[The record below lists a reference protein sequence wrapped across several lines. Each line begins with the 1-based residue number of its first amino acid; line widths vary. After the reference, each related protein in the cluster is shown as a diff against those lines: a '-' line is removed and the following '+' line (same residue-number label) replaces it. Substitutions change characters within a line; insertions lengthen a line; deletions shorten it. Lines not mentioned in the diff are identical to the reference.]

1 MVYLGIDWA
10 EAHHDLCLLSETGTV
25 LGRGRVSDGVEGVAR
40 LHEMVAEHA
49 SDPGEDE
56 TGRDSPRRCHRQWQ
70 FDADACHQVG
80 PKYLWHSSWVGDRL
94 CGAVR

>member
-1 MVYLGIDWA
+1 LDLLPRKGDEEVVYLGIDWA

-49 SDPGEDE
+49 SDPGEV
-56 TGRDSPRRCHRQWQ
+56 
-70 FDADACHQVG
+70 AVG
-80 PKYLWHSSWVGDRL
+80 IELDRGLLVGTL
-94 CGAVR
+94 LASGYEVYAIAA